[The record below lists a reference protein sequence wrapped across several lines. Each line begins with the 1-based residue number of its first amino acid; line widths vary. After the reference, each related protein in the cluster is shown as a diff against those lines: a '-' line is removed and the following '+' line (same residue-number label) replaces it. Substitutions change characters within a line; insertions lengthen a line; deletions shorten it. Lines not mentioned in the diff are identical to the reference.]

1 MSTIDWIILVL
12 TLAFIVIYGMWKSR
26 NTANI
31 STYLLADRQLPWYHV
46 GLSVMA
52 TQASAITFLS
62 APGQG
67 YSDGLRFVQF
77 YFGLPLA
84 MIFLCVFFIPVFH
97 RLKVFTAY
105 EFLEQRFDGRTRS
118 LTAFLFLLQRGLSTG
133 ITIYAPAIIL
143 STILQLDIAVTI
155 LFNGVLVIIYTM
167 YGGTKAV
174 SYTQVL
180 QMSVIFAGLF
190 IAAFTVIRLLPA
202 NIGFQ
207 EALQIAGKNG
217 KLKAVDT
224 SFDLNNR
231 YNLWSGLIG
240 GFFLQLSYFG
250 TDQSQVGRYLTGS
263 SVKQSR
269 LGLLMNG
276 MVKIPMQF
284 LILLIGTLV
293 FTFYQFNQPP
303 LFFNS
308 VALQKL
314 EKAAGEE
321 TKLLKE
327 RQNYLYQEKSKHSF
341 ELIDALK
348 KEDEVKVA
356 QLRNEFKKEDS
367 VAKSIHSDVQELM
380 KKHVPLAD
388 NNDSNYVF
396 LDFIVSKLPK
406 GLVGLL
412 MAIIFLAAMGS
423 TASGMN
429 SLASATV
436 IDFYKRYTKKEK
448 SDKEMLSASRG
459 FTLAWG
465 LFCIAVAFFA
475 SKLGNLIE
483 AVNILGSLFYG
494 TILGIFMVAFFM
506 KKVGGASVFLA
517 ACITEIFVVLA
528 WWQDLTAFLWL
539 NLIGCLLLMLLAAL
553 IQFFRNR
560 FQNPP
565 LAQERLS

>member
-327 RQNYLYQEKSKHSF
+327 RQDYLYQEKSKHSF